1 MQASLKLGNEIEHAS
16 KWPGPLT
23 WSETT
28 LHQRARSMKLFAT
41 VKSTFATMRFSEG
54 ISLASSNVDMNSDQ
68 HVTRVAVEKHT
79 TDQCTADV
87 SKIKCF
93 KCHKHGHIQELSG
106 AVERFC
112 LIQVPLPLS

>member
-1 MQASLKLGNEIEHAS
+1 MQASLELGNEIEHAS

-41 VKSTFATMRFSEG
+41 VKSSFASHDSSMRFSEG

-79 TDQCTADV
+79 TDVLRMSVKSSASSAISTAI
-87 SKIKCF
+87 SKNCP
-93 KCHKHGHIQELSG
+93 
-106 AVERFC
+106 ER
-112 LIQVPLPLS
+112 SKGSA